1 MEHLDQVIKS
11 VTLIAQPEIE
21 KATFLLTEVRDRG
34 NSVWIV
40 GNGGSA
46 ATASHF
52 ANDLC
57 KMGGVKA
64 FSLPDMT
71 SLVSAH
77 ANDDGHGAMFS
88 EPLKRMLNTNDVLVA
103 ISCSG
108 NSENVVNA
116 AQFAMSIGCVVIAMT
131 GNRPSRLSLL
141 KPDVLI
147 QAMAEHIT
155 VQEDIHMIA
164 CHAIARG
171 IR

>member
-1 MEHLDQVIKS
+1 MRHIDEVIKS
-11 VTLIAQPEIE
+11 VALLVQDEID
-21 KATFLLTEVRDRG
+21 KAIFLLIEVRDRG

-57 KMGGVKA
+57 KMGGVAA
-64 FSLPDMT
+64 FAMSDMT
-71 SLVSAH
+71 ALVSAH
-77 ANDDGHGAMFS
+77 ANDDGHELMFS
-88 EPLKRMLNTNDVLVA
+88 EPLKKMLNTNDVLVA

-108 NSENVVNA
+108 NSANVVSA
-116 AQFAMSIGCVVIAMT
+116 VQFAMSIGCVVIAMT

-164 CHAIARG
+164 CHAISRG